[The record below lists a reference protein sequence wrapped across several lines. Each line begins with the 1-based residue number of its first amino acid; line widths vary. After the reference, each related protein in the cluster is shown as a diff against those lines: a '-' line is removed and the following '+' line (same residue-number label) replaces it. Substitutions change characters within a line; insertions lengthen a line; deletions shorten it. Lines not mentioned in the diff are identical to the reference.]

1 MYVIRAGKVRVLKE
15 SHGRQRVVTTL
26 GPGDFF
32 GEMAVVTGRPRSAT
46 AEVIEEA
53 DLLKV
58 PADKLQ
64 EMVAGTGEIAIR
76 LIRHLAERLEN
87 ANRFIDVLL
96 EDDIT
101 ARVVLELQE
110 ALESAEG
117 STAPDITD
125 RELALKLGVEKND
138 VRGALRRLT
147 RVGVVEVSSGFVLIK
162 DPARLAD
169 FLDFIRNSGE
179 SCCSFAYSVVP
190 VAQRRSIALR
200 AFSSAMRSRSTLAP
214 SRARSPSMGRNAF
227 APCS

>member
-1 MYVIRAGKVRVLKE
+1 MTDQSLADKFGVRLSGGTTVFRQGDPGGSMYVIRAGKVRVLKE
-15 SHGRQRVVTTL
+15 SNGRQRVVTTL

-53 DLLKV
+53 ELLKI

-64 EMVAGTGEIAIR
+64 EMVSGAGEVAIR

-96 EDDIT
+96 EDDLT
-101 ARVVLELQE
+101 ARVVLELQDV
-110 ALESAEG
+110 LKSAEG

-125 RELALKLGVEKND
+125 KELALKLGVDKND

-162 DPARLAD
+162 SDARLTE
-169 FLDFIRNSGE
+169 FLNFIRNSGV
-179 SCCSFAYSVVP
+179 S
-190 VAQRRSIALR
+190 
-200 AFSSAMRSRSTLAP
+200 
-214 SRARSPSMGRNAF
+214 
-227 APCS
+227 